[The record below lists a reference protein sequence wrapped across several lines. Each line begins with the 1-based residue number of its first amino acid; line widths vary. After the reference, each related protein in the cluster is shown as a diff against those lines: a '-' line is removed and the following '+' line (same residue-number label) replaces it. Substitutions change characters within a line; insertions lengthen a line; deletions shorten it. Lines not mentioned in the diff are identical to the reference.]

1 MTVVAV
7 ISLQADR
14 WFAGAALASIGAL
27 GIWSFGTF
35 PLGFVVSDAGI
46 TLRRPIGSRTI
57 EWREITRISRMPG
70 PFRITEDSDGRRGVS
85 RQGGTLMLVV
95 GRRRVSIGSVRE
107 SMELRSELVAVAR
120 RHGVEVM
127 PTVFGTEWPS

>member
-1 MTVVAV
+1 
-7 ISLQADR
+7 
-14 WFAGAALASIGAL
+14 
-27 GIWSFGTF
+27 
-35 PLGFVVSDAGI
+35 
-46 TLRRPIGSRTI
+46 
-57 EWREITRISRMPG
+57 
-70 PFRITEDSDGRRGVS
+70 
-85 RQGGTLMLVV
+85 MLVV